1 MYYSALDLL
10 ACPRCK
16 HHPLKL
22 YVIEEAEVGEAV
34 EPQRYPVCTRYC
46 GYRGVYVEELDE
58 PPCRECIRREV
69 VAGILVCPS
78 CGAWYPISR
87 GIPVMLVE
95 EKLRRKPVQ
104 MFLEKYGD
112 KIPVGLR
119 ELVKSG

>member
-10 ACPRCK
+10 ACPKCK
-16 HHPLKL
+16 HHPLEL
-22 YVIEEAEVGEAV
+22 YVIEEARVEKEVEISQT
-34 EPQRYPVCTRYC
+34 PFCSLYC
-46 GYRGVYVEELDE
+46 GYRKTRVDELAE
-58 PPCRECIRREV
+58 PPCYECLKREV
-69 VAGILVCPS
+69 IAGILVCRS

-95 EKLRRKPVQ
+95 EKLRKKPVQ

-112 KIPVGLR
+112 KIPVELR